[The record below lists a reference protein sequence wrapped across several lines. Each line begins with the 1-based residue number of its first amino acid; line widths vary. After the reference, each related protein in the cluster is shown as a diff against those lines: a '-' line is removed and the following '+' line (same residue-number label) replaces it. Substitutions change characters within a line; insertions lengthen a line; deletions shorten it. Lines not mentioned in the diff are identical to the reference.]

1 MLDLKHS
8 TSNLSPASV
17 SDSEPVRRLIVLVP
31 RFDFN
36 LPAFAQR
43 VLGLANAT
51 GSNILFLS
59 LFNEAGE
66 ESTLRRELATLSA
79 IIKDDK
85 VSVETEILFGKDW
98 VQAVK
103 SRLQAVDMVVC
114 FAEHRIDSSNKPLSQ
129 VLQSQVNAQIY
140 ILSGLVSQPHSNRL
154 SEIIAWAG
162 SIAIILGLFF
172 LQIKIIDFT
181 KDWART
187 LLLLISLPVEIW
199 AIWAWNNLFG

>member
-1 MLDLKHS
+1 
-8 TSNLSPASV
+8 
-17 SDSEPVRRLIVLVP
+17 VLVP

-43 VLGLANAT
+43 VWGLANAT
-51 GSNILFLS
+51 SSNILFLS

-66 ESTLRRELATLSA
+66 ESPLRRELATLSA
-79 IIKDDK
+79 MVKDDK
-85 VSVETEILFGKDW
+85 VSVETQVLFGKDW
-98 VQAVK
+98 VQVVRV
-103 SRLQAVDMVVC
+103 RLQPLDKVVC
-114 FAEHRIDSSNKPLSQ
+114 FAEHWIDSLNKSLSEI
-129 VLQSQVNAQIY
+129 LQSQVNAQIY

-172 LQIKIIDFT
+172 LQIKIVDFT

-199 AIWAWNNLFG
+199 AIWAWNNLFR